1 MLQREIVVGAVE
13 PANKKAA
20 RPAASRA
27 IAVLRAHRA
36 ELARMGVRHAWIF
49 GSTARG
55 DAGPG
60 SDVDV
65 LVDVDPEI
73 VDNLFG
79 YGAIQQSLEEWLGG
93 PVDLA
98 DSSRLRPGVAAEA
111 MRDKVLAF

>member
-1 MLQREIVVGAVE
+1 MLPREIMVDAAE
-13 PANKKAA
+13 TARKKAA

-27 IAVLRAHRA
+27 IAILRAHRTD
-36 ELARMGVRHAWIF
+36 LARMGVRHAWIF

-55 DAGPG
+55 DAVPE

-65 LVDVDPEI
+65 LVDVDPQI

-93 PVDLA
+93 SVDLA
-98 DSSRLRPGVAAEA
+98 DSNRLRPGVAAEVA
-111 MRDKVLAF
+111 RDKILAF